1 VIENENKKHMSTSP
15 SVKAIK
21 IDVARQEIYEVEVA
35 SNGLQGMYDAI
46 GNGCD
51 MVQIGMNFATPRN
64 QRYGDSM
71 WVDEEGL
78 FRPIIGG
85 FTLGSIEQPFCG
97 NALIFGNIESPE
109 GGQEFSNFTLP
120 IDILRQHVNFI
131 GKEFFDNYQPTISVT
146 SW

>member
-1 VIENENKKHMSTSP
+1 MSTSP

-51 MVQIGMNFATPRN
+51 MVQIGMHFAPSRN
-64 QRYGDSM
+64 QRHGDSM

-78 FRPIIGG
+78 YRPIIGG
-85 FTLGSIEQPFCG
+85 FVVGNVDQPFCG
-97 NALIFGNIESPE
+97 NALIFGNIESPD
-109 GGQEFSNFTLP
+109 GGQEFSDFTLP
-120 IDILRQHVNFI
+120 IDILRQHIQFV
-131 GKEFFDNYQPTISVT
+131 GKEYFDNYQPTISVT

>member
-1 VIENENKKHMSTSP
+1 MSSSP
-15 SVKAIK
+15 MVKAIK
-21 IDVARQEIYEVEVA
+21 IDVASQKVYEVEVE

-51 MVQIGMNFATPRN
+51 IVQIGMTFAPSRN

-78 FRPIIGG
+78 YRPIIGG
-85 FTLGSIEQPFCG
+85 FKLGGIEHPFCG
-97 NALIFGNIESPE
+97 NALIFGNIDSPD
-109 GGQEFSNFTLP
+109 GGQEFSDYTLP
-120 IDILRQHVNFI
+120 IDILKQHVSFV
-131 GKEFFDNYQPTISVT
+131 GKEVFDNFQPTISVT